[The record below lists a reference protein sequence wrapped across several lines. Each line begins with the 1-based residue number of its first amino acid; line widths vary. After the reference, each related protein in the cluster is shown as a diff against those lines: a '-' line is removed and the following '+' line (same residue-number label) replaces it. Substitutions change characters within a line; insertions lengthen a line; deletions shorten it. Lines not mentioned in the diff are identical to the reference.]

1 MTSIHRRVV
10 NAGWLAAMLLVGAG
24 CSSEAD
30 DPASDGGSGGGSV
43 GGSGGSPGGGSTGN
57 TGGSTGTGVCLSDGM
72 IAITDATNYQL
83 HSDLAVVSQTVKDGT
98 DITFDWSAVNEDF
111 YGRAVDPLT
120 DIDGVLVTLWGLT
133 EEQLRDTINQDQLK
147 PKNAKGALTA
157 FPKEFPAGASPTSV
171 KLLEMNSFK
180 NEVPIEEIEARFDTT
195 RADYQYPQATNT
207 FMMSVSTGSDPTKN
221 SRMVGFFK
229 LDHASTNSTV
239 ALTNDSSD
247 MTWEV
252 HLANIQQ
259 LLVPAS
265 QASLTIDWSQMTTNA
280 ANGEYVVS
288 QITEAV
294 VAHYASLTLTDLEQ
308 QFLELRNI
316 ADGFWSAE
324 VTSGTSIALGDAKDA
339 NGAAFP
345 GIDASGVWLVA
356 LFPNPKNYNNPAPWS
371 ITVLRPCG

>member
-1 MTSIHRRVV
+1 MASTHIQVV
-10 NAGWLAAMLLVGAG
+10 NAGLFAAMVLVGAG
-24 CSSEAD
+24 CAGEST
-30 DPASDGGSGGGSV
+30 DPASDGGSGG
-43 GGSGGSPGGGSTGN
+43 GGSGGSPGGGSTGSP
-57 TGGSTGTGVCLSDGM
+57 GGSTSTGVCLSDGV
-72 IAITDATNYQL
+72 IAITDDTNYQL
-83 HSDLAVVSQTVKDGT
+83 RTDLAVVSQTVRDGT
-98 DITFDWSAVNEDF
+98 DITFDWSAVAKDF
-111 YGRAVDPLT
+111 YGRTVDPVN
-120 DIDGVLVTLWGLT
+120 DIDGVLVSLWGLT
-133 EEQLRDTINQDQLK
+133 EEQLRDNINQDKLV

-180 NEVPIEEIEARFDTT
+180 SEAPIEEIEARFDTT
-195 RADYQYPQATNT
+195 RPDYQYPQDTNT

-239 ALTNDSSD
+239 ALTSDSSK
-247 MTWEV
+247 MTWEA

-259 LLVPAS
+259 ILVPAS
-265 QASLTIDWSQMTTNA
+265 QASLSIDWSQMTTNA
-280 ANGEYVVS
+280 ANGEYVVT

-324 VTSGTSIALGDAKDA
+324 VTSGTSIALSDAKDA

-356 LFPNPKNYNNPAPWS
+356 LFPDPEHHNNPAPWS
-371 ITVLRPCG
+371 ITVLGPCG